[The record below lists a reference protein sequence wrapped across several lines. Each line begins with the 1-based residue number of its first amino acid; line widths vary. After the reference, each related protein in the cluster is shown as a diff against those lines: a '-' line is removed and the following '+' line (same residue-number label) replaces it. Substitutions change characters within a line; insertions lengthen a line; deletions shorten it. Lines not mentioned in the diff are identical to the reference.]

1 MSPFKV
7 SYCVTVSFT
16 ASREPTVEEPQSI
29 VDTPGSPRNTLFLF
43 EKELHLR
50 SFRLS
55 FGTSGATLI
64 D

>member
-29 VDTPGSPRNTLFLF
+29 VDTPGSRGTLYFFLKRNFTLGL
-43 EKELHLR
+43 LGLVLGPQVPH
-50 SFRLS
+50 
-55 FGTSGATLI
+55 
-64 D
+64 